1 MAAAN
6 TTPRG
11 VNNNA
16 FSVNPDKL
24 AQLVGSG
31 GPVPGSISPTYAATV
46 VLDSILNYANYVRII
61 GVNATSATCS
71 ISTTNI
77 ALAGALLSVSCESSA
92 TGTCTY
98 TFGAGFKSSGTAA
111 ATTLTAMTVN
121 FRSNGTNYIEVS
133 RSLAITY

>member
-1 MAAAN
+1 MAAN

-11 VNNNA
+11 VNNTA

-31 GPVPGSISPTYAATV
+31 GPVPGVISPTYASAV

-71 ISTTNI
+71 ISTANI
-77 ALAGALLSVSCESSA
+77 PLAGAILSVSCESSS

-98 TFGAGFKSSGTAA
+98 TFGSGFKSSGTAA
-111 ATTLTAMTVN
+111 ATTLTAMTVT
-121 FRSNGTNYIEVS
+121 FRSNGTNWIEIC
-133 RSLAITY
+133 RSLAIAY